1 MKLIVGLGN
10 VGRKYEKTRHNVGFD
25 VVDVLAGRWAA
36 EPAREKFDGRVAEA
50 AFAGERAVLLW
61 PQTLMNRSGQSVQAA
76 VAFYKLELPDL
87 LVVGDDF
94 NLSLGMLRFRKQG
107 SAGGQKGLDDVIRRL
122 GTDEFSRLR
131 LGIGPVPDRWDP
143 ADFVLGRFESSERPL
158 VEDAVARAADGVE
171 CWVADGI
178 DVAMNRFNASKL
190 E

>member
-1 MKLIVGLGN
+1 
-10 VGRKYEKTRHNVGFD
+10 
-25 VVDVLAGRWAA
+25 
-36 EPAREKFDGRVAEA
+36 
-50 AFAGERAVLLW
+50 
-61 PQTLMNRSGQSVQAA
+61 
-76 VAFYKLELPDL
+76 
-87 LVVGDDF
+87 
-94 NLSLGMLRFRKQG
+94 MLRFRKQG